1 VVRRTFVIATSPFLL
16 MAAIVL
22 AHAQD
27 VPSLDIE
34 PVCRGIA
41 KQATTAGERGGP
53 DLGLSQCIKSEQATR
68 ERLAKEW
75 STFAA
80 ADKASCVGEE
90 KLGPL
95 PSYTDL
101 ATCLEMARDARKM
114 NTSK

>member
-1 VVRRTFVIATSPFLL
+1 MIGTLPVLL
-16 MAAIVL
+16 LTALVL

-53 DLGLSQCIKSEQATR
+53 DLGLSQCIKSEQAMR
-68 ERLAKEW
+68 ERLVKEW
-75 STFAA
+75 STFAS

-114 NTSK
+114 DANK